1 MIYSEGSKLSPF
13 FKFKELLQ
21 KKNLYPFLQR
31 KFKLQCSFVCFRHN
45 DLPSQLRQYANNSV
59 YSVNLEQDMRVT
71 WNNETPYDDTSFPR
85 IPSQTD
91 IPRLR
96 DGKVGGQVRKPC
108 CAYLQI
114 LCVFIFI
121 N

>member
-13 FKFKELLQ
+13 LIQRVATKKALLFSSEKIQ
-21 KKNLYPFLQR
+21 TSVR
-31 KFKLQCSFVCFRHN
+31 IVCFRHN
-45 DLPSQLRQYANNSV
+45 DLPSQFRQYANNSV
-59 YSVNLEQDMRVT
+59 YSVNLEQDMRLT

-96 DGKVGGQVRKPC
+96 AGKVGGQVRKPC

-114 LCVFIFI
+114 LCVFMFI